1 MTFSTHPPFFMKSL
15 NNKLLTHQFKN
26 YSSTWASLTDKP
38 ICVTEMNGATQSSTQ
53 LLGKFLFLP
62 HQNPVHK
69 VHRNTLGELTG
80 ETDL

>member
-53 LLGKFLFLP
+53 LLGRSCSYLIRIPSTKFI
-62 HQNPVHK
+62 
-69 VHRNTLGELTG
+69 
-80 ETDL
+80 ETH